1 MKIDFSYPNEA
12 QIQVALLP
20 KAGVKVRSQLFI
32 MDLVK
37 RNGKWLVNAWV
48 PRSTPPVPNG
58 SANNGAGG

>member
-1 MKIDFSYPNEA
+1 
-12 QIQVALLP
+12 
-20 KAGVKVRSQLFI
+20 VRSQLFL

-37 RNGKWLVNAWV
+37 RNGKWLVNSWV